1 MTSKEQLIEQHI
13 REYQSRLKHV
23 DELFV
28 QAKQVTEDL
37 DDKHESHSELEDYA
51 EQAKYYLGE
60 HGEESEDIKT
70 MKVNKWREETAAA
83 AGPMAIWDILAQKLE
98 SFIERHE

>member
-13 REYQSRLKHV
+13 REYQARLKHV

-28 QAKQVTEDL
+28 QAHEVTEDL
-37 DDKHESHSELEDYA
+37 EESHESHTELKDYA
-51 EQAKYYLGE
+51 EQPRYYMGE
-60 HGEESEDIKT
+60 HDEESEEIKT
-70 MKVNKWREETAAA
+70 MKVKKWREETAAA

-98 SFIERHE
+98 NFIERHE